1 MTDLGSRPAPSF
13 QPTPLTTTTGTPAVS
28 ASPAPAPARGS
39 TRRFASG
46 AAVRTALE
54 RAVPPAIVVAILLGV
69 WTWYVEAFDVRP
81 QVLPS
86 PWRVLGEGWRFRDI
100 IWQNTVPTL
109 QATVY
114 GFAVSLVVGF
124 VFAVLL
130 DFSGLLR
137 RGLYPILVASQTI
150 PVIAIAPLMII
161 WFGFE
166 LKPKIILVALL
177 TFFPMTVSW
186 VEGFNSTE
194 REATNLMRSMGA
206 GRIKVFRFVRFPS
219 ALPYFFAGL
228 RIAITYAVVAAV
240 FAEYVGATKG
250 LGIFMQLQK
259 NSFRTD
265 LVLAAVLVT
274 SLLTIALFL
283 VTYALQRITIPWY
296 SASRKHATT
305 A

>member
-1 MTDLGSRPAPSF
+1 MTDVRV
-13 QPTPLTTTTGTPAVS
+13 QTVTTTTAGVPAQAAARPPRGL
-28 ASPAPAPARGS
+28 ASLTS
-39 TRRFASG
+39 SI
-46 AAVRTALE
+46 RTALG
-54 RAVPPAIVVAILLGV
+54 RAVPPAIVVALLLAV

-81 QVLPS
+81 QVLPT
-86 PWRVLGEGWRFRDI
+86 PWRVLREGWAFRSI

-114 GFAVSLVVGF
+114 GFGVSLVVGF

-177 TFFPMTVSW
+177 TFFPMTVAW

-206 GRIKVFRFVRFPS
+206 GRWKVFRFVRFPS

-274 SLLTIALFL
+274 SMLTITLFL
-283 VTYALQRITIPWY
+283 VTYVVQRLTIPWY
-296 SASRKHATT
+296 AASRRHSSAD
-305 A
+305 